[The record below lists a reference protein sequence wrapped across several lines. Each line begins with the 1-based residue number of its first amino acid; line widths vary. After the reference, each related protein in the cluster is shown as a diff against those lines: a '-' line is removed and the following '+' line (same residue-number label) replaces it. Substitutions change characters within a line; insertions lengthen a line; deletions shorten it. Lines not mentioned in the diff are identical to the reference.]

1 MKAISLLFLTALLS
15 ATAARAERQFEAV
28 DAEPWPV
35 ASPLRA
41 LPDDSREFNAQGVPM
56 LVNLWAVW
64 CIPCRDELPSLNALR
79 ERIPADQLRMVAL
92 NYGDTPA
99 NVETFVARVPIDF
112 DIWLDIDT
120 SVSRQLPMRG
130 LPTTFLIDA
139 QGQLRYRLEGITDWH
154 SDAMVGQLNG
164 LLDTL
169 DPASP

>member
-1 MKAISLLFLTALLS
+1 MMAVRLSRILVLASALLLSSAAHAERSFAAISA
-15 ATAARAERQFEAV
+15 Q
-28 DAEPWPV
+28 PWPV

-41 LPDDSREFNAQGVPM
+41 LPDDGSAFAASGVPM

-79 ERIPADQLRMVAL
+79 ERIPPQQLRMVAL

-99 NVETFVARVPIDF
+99 NVASFVDRVPINF

-130 LPTTFLIDA
+130 LPTTFLVDA
-139 QGQLRYRLEGITDWH
+139 EGRLRYRLEGVTDWH
-154 SDAMVGQLNG
+154 SDAMVEQLTA
-164 LLDTL
+164 LLDDL
-169 DPASP
+169 